1 MSLSGK
7 YSGLNSGASIIQ
19 KATAIRINDV
29 SMVIVRL
36 LSKLLLETEGQLS
49 EAEYKM
55 LKRAVG
61 MTIGELQVNIL
72 DLIYEQYPEL
82 SDID

>member
-1 MSLSGK
+1 M
-7 YSGLNSGASIIQ
+7 NSGASIIQ

-29 SMVIVRL
+29 SMEIVRL

>member
-1 MSLSGK
+1 M
-7 YSGLNSGASIIQ
+7 
-19 KATAIRINDV
+19 
-29 SMVIVRL
+29 
-36 LSKLLLETEGQLS
+36 SKLLLETEGQLS